1 MSFRAEFYNLF
12 NRHTYNINGCG
23 GNKSLIQTPGP
34 TDNFGEIF
42 GVNDGPRNGQLQ
54 SGSSSRTIAA
64 EGREVTREVTWGR
77 LRNRATG
84 HGLSS
89 YPVIIEKL

>member
-12 NRHTYNINGCG
+12 IRHTYNINGCG

-42 GVNDGPRNGQLQ
+42 GVNDGPRNGQFAI
-54 SGSSSRTIAA
+54 RF
-64 EGREVTREVTWGR
+64 EF
-77 LRNRATG
+77 
-84 HGLSS
+84 
-89 YPVIIEKL
+89 